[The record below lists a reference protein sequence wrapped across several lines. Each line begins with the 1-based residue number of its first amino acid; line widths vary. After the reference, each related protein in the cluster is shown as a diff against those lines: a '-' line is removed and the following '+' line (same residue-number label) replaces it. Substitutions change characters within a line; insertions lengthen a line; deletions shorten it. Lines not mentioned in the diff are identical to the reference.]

1 MPRISLNLGQ
11 AEPPANM
18 PSAEPVERVNPA
30 PEHPRAAEIPQPAN
44 PSLENVAPARP
55 EDFQVPQGVHPPP
68 PPMSYSGQGKRQQP
82 QLPPNARRAEAF
94 LRGGMPK
101 KQPQGWGEIN
111 LGNIPKGALQESR
124 KKAGEGFGLSPDM
137 AHGLD
142 LANKATK

>member
-1 MPRISLNLGQ
+1 
-11 AEPPANM
+11 
-18 PSAEPVERVNPA
+18 
-30 PEHPRAAEIPQPAN
+30 
-44 PSLENVAPARP
+44 
-55 EDFQVPQGVHPPP
+55 
-68 PPMSYSGQGKRQQP
+68 
-82 QLPPNARRAEAF
+82 
-94 LRGGMPK
+94 MPK